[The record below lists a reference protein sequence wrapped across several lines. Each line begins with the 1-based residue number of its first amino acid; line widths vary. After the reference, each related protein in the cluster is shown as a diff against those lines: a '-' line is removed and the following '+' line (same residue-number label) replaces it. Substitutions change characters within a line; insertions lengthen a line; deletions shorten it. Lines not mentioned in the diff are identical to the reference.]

1 MKYKYKFADGAP
13 LKLRLE
19 PWPCMNNTEKAIGKI
34 SGAKN
39 ATLDI

>member
-1 MKYKYKFADGAP
+1 MKYKYKFSDEAP

-19 PWPCMNNTEKAIGKI
+19 PCMNNTQKAIGKI